1 MCLLRRRSNLS
12 PRFHYC
18 TEREEVVGVLGS
30 SVLLDPE
37 ITVDSSKNDILW
49 TFKASNKSRDVIL
62 MHIPGHANLEPSEQ
76 FKDRLQFNA
85 LSGALT
91 INRLNASDQGDYTF
105 TVDEK
110 ELKIMEL
117 LVIDKVKEEVGLLGS
132 SVLLDPELK
141 VDPSKSEIQWT
152 FISRSILHHV
162 PGHSLVEL
170 SDQFKF
176 RLHFDT
182 FDGALT
188 VNGAEDGD
196 QGDYTFIVDG
206 QELRIIQLHLFGK
219 DKEEIGLLGSSVLLD
234 PELKVDPSKSEIVWT
249 FISRNILHHVPG
261 HGLVEMSDQFKFRL
275 HFDTSNGALTVDGA
289 EDGDQGDY
297 TFIVDGQEL
306 RIIQLHLFDELSEGS
321 ILTNIET
328 LGFTVELTCD
338 VLGDS
343 NVYQWQK
350 NGGEISQR
358 HQLTDENSTL
368 VIPSASFEDCGV
380 YTCITTN
387 PVSSIQTNYTLML
400 QGLSLKDI
408 IMIAVLTAGQVI
420 SAPSLHSAVLPD
432 QWRWKT
438 LGGRLGYRFYF
449 LSLWICNTLS
459 LITMY
464 IVIMY
469 WFVVAGLSPL
479 DFVVIAVM
487 IVGLQLS
494 SFYINDLPFVT
505 EIWELLKGSQII
517 TIWERVKAVCDI
529 VLINC
534 FVIAWIVSATIF
546 GLSTTGI
553 VSIVLSIVLP
563 IAFISIWMCR
573 YIKVLLGAG
582 YSIQDTII
590 IALQMLPLVN
600 VMILF
605 YLICTKKFHLVWWS
619 TSASFFNLIFLL
631 GISVSTA
638 IPGFYSKD
646 TVTIAA
652 SITMAV
658 LLLVAFIPFV
668 ILWFTGFSR
677 LRRWI
682 SVCNVG
688 FLIVIVIATI
698 SWTAFKGLRREDVG
712 VAVTSMVG
720 LVFSTAYAIIFMC
733 WSRKKYPAEREE
745 VVGVLGSS
753 VLLDPEITVDS
764 SENEILW
771 TFKASNKSHDVILD
785 HIPGDATWA
794 PSEQFKDRLQFDAL
808 SGALTISRLNAS
820 DQGDYTFSVDEKEL
834 KIMELLVFDDKQWWW
849 RLNICNIVALVFI
862 LIALICWIV
871 SKDQSCKINVPLWI
885 ILTVSGITFVV
896 ALSRF
901 FPVCSRNERTN
912 ENNRGETEQDP
923 GEMPE
928 LQPLG
933 PGHEAEPEN
942 HPVS

>member
-1 MCLLRRRSNLS
+1 MSSLHISLLHSPLGSSVTWCADPPLLSVRQRTGSVSQSRSGTDRLS
-12 PRFHYC
+12 VGPKNRQPRVMSLLSLRIFSLVRLFSLLLQPGVIGAEA
-18 TEREEVVGVLGS
+18 EREEVVGVLGS

-49 TFKASNKSRDVIL
+49 TFKASNKSDDMIL
-62 MHIPGHANLEPSEQ
+62 DHIPGVATWEPSEQ

-91 INRLNASDQGDYTF
+91 ISRLNASDQGDYTF
-105 TVDEK
+105 SVDGK

-141 VDPSKSEIQWT
+141 VDPSKSEILWT
-152 FISRSILHHV
+152 FISRNILHHV

-182 FDGALT
+182 SNGALTVNGAEDGDQGDYTFIVDGEELRIIQLRLFDKDKEEVGLLGSSVLLDPELKVDPSKSEIVWMFTSRSILHHAPGHSLVELSDQFKFRLHFDTSNGALT

-206 QELRIIQLHLFGK
+206 QELRIIQL
-219 DKEEIGLLGSSVLLD
+219 S
-234 PELKVDPSKSEIVWT
+234 
-249 FISRNILHHVPG
+249 
-261 HGLVEMSDQFKFRL
+261 
-275 HFDTSNGALTVDGA
+275 
-289 EDGDQGDY
+289 
-297 TFIVDGQEL
+297 
-306 RIIQLHLFDELSEGS
+306 LFDELSEGS
-321 ILTNIET
+321 ILPNIES

-338 VLGDS
+338 VTGDS

-350 NGGEISQR
+350 NGGDISQR
-358 HQLTDENSTL
+358 HQLTDENRTL
-368 VIPSASFEDCGV
+368 VIPSASSEDCGV

-387 PVSSIQTNYTLML
+387 PVSSIQTNHTLML
-400 QGLSLKDI
+400 GGLSLKDI

-420 SAPSLHSAVLPD
+420 SAPSLHSAILPD

-438 LGGRLGYRFYF
+438 LRGRLGYRFYF

-459 LITMY
+459 LTTMY
-464 IVIMY
+464 IVLVY
-469 WFVVAGLSPL
+469 WSVVAGFSPL

-487 IVGLQLS
+487 IIGLQLS
-494 SFYINDLPFVT
+494 AFYINELRFVT
-505 EIWELLKGSQII
+505 EIRELLKGSHAFR
-517 TIWERVKAVCDI
+517 IWRILKAVCDI

-534 FVIAWIVSATIF
+534 FIIAWIISATIF

-563 IAFISIWMCR
+563 IAFISIWMFR

-582 YSIQDTII
+582 YSIKDTII

-605 YLICTKKFHLVWWS
+605 YLNCTKKFHL
-619 TSASFFNLIFLL
+619 
-631 GISVSTA
+631 
-638 IPGFYSKD
+638 GFYSKD
-646 TVTIAA
+646 TVTFAA

-668 ILWFTGFSR
+668 IFWCTVDEDRFQ
-677 LRRWI
+677 RWM
-682 SVCNVG
+682 SVSNVG
-688 FLIVIVIATI
+688 FLIIIVIATI
-698 SWTAFKGLRREDVG
+698 SWMVLKGLGREDVG

-733 WSRKKYPAEREE
+733 WSRK
-745 VVGVLGSS
+745 GS
-753 VLLDPEITVDS
+753 PE
-764 SENEILW
+764 
-771 TFKASNKSHDVILD
+771 
-785 HIPGDATWA
+785 
-794 PSEQFKDRLQFDAL
+794 
-808 SGALTISRLNAS
+808 
-820 DQGDYTFSVDEKEL
+820 
-834 KIMELLVFDDKQWWW
+834 DKQWWW
-849 RLNICNIVALVFI
+849 CLNICNIVALVFI
-862 LIALICWIV
+862 LIALLCWIV
-871 SKDQSCKINVPLWI
+871 SKDQSCKINIPIWI
-885 ILTVSGITFVV
+885 ILTVSAITFVI

-901 FPVCSRNERTN
+901 FPVCSRNEGTN
-912 ENNRGETEQDP
+912 ENNHGETEQDH
-923 GEMPE
+923 GEVQE
-928 LQPLG
+928 LQTLS

>member
-1 MCLLRRRSNLS
+1 MLLLALLFTLGVFLTEAS
-12 PRFHYC
+12 
-18 TEREEVVGVLGS
+18 EREEVVGVLGS

-49 TFKASNKSRDVIL
+49 TFKASNKSNDMIL
-62 MHIPGHANLEPSEQ
+62 DHIPGVATWEPSEQ

-91 INRLNASDQGDYTF
+91 ISRLNASDQGDYTF
-105 TVDEK
+105 SVDGK

-162 PGHSLVEL
+162 PGHRLVEL

-182 FDGALT
+182 SNGALT

-249 FISRNILHHVPG
+249 FISRSILHHVPG
-261 HGLVEMSDQFKFRL
+261 HSLVELSDQFKFRL

-306 RIIQLHLFDELSEGS
+306 RIIQLRLFDELSEGS

-400 QGLSLKDI
+400 QGFSLKDI
-408 IMIAVLTAGQVI
+408 IMIAVMTAGQVI
-420 SAPSLHSAVLPD
+420 YAPSLRSAVLPD

-438 LGGRLGYRFYF
+438 LGGHLGYRFYF

-464 IVIMY
+464 IELMY
-469 WFVVAGLSPL
+469 SFVVEGLSPL
-479 DFVVIAVM
+479 DIAVVAVM
-487 IVGLQLS
+487 IIGLQLS

-505 EIWELLKGSQII
+505 EIWELLKGSQIG
-517 TIWERVKAVCDI
+517 IWRKLKAVCDT

-534 FVIAWIVSATIF
+534 FIVAWIVNATIF

-563 IAFISIWMCR
+563 IAFISILMCR
-573 YIKVLLGAG
+573 YLGAG
-582 YSIQDTII
+582 YSIKDVLIYV
-590 IALQMLPLVN
+590 LQMLPLVN
-600 VMILF
+600 VMLLV
-605 YLICTKKFHLVWWS
+605 YLIYKKEFYRMWWS

-668 ILWFTGFSR
+668 FFSWKTVWYEGFYR
-677 LRRWI
+677 FRRQI

-688 FLIVIVIATI
+688 FLVVIVIATI
-698 SWTAFKGLRREDVG
+698 SWTAFKGLGREDVG

-720 LVFSTAYAIIFMC
+720 LVFSAAYAIIFMC
-733 WSRKKYPAEREE
+733 WIRK
-745 VVGVLGSS
+745 GS
-753 VLLDPEITVDS
+753 P
-764 SENEILW
+764 
-771 TFKASNKSHDVILD
+771 
-785 HIPGDATWA
+785 
-794 PSEQFKDRLQFDAL
+794 
-808 SGALTISRLNAS
+808 
-820 DQGDYTFSVDEKEL
+820 
-834 KIMELLVFDDKQWWW
+834 DDKQWWW
-849 RLNICNIVALVFI
+849 RLNICNIVVLVFI

-871 SKDQSCKINVPLWI
+871 SKDQSCKINIPLWI
-885 ILTVSGITFVV
+885 ILTVSAITFVT

>member
-1 MCLLRRRSNLS
+1 MSSLHISLLHSPLGSSVTRCADPPLLSVRQRTGSVSQSRSGTDRSGRGVDRLS
-12 PRFHYC
+12 VGPKNRQPRAMSLLSLRIFSLVHLFSLLLQLGVIGAEA
-18 TEREEVVGVLGS
+18 EREEVVGVLGS

-117 LVIDKVKEEVGLLGS
+117 LVIDKDKEEVGLLGS

-141 VDPSKSEIQWT
+141 VDPSKSEIVWT

-176 RLHFDT
+176 RLHFNT
-182 FDGALT
+182 SNGALT
-188 VNGAEDGD
+188 VDGAEDDD

-206 QELRIIQLHLFGK
+206 QELRIIQL
-219 DKEEIGLLGSSVLLD
+219 
-234 PELKVDPSKSEIVWT
+234 
-249 FISRNILHHVPG
+249 R
-261 HGLVEMSDQFKFRL
+261 
-275 HFDTSNGALTVDGA
+275 
-289 EDGDQGDY
+289 
-297 TFIVDGQEL
+297 
-306 RIIQLHLFDELSEGS
+306 LFDELSEGS
-321 ILTNIET
+321 ILTNIES
-328 LGFTVELTCD
+328 LGLTVELTCD
-338 VLGDS
+338 VTGDS

-350 NGGEISQR
+350 NGGEISQH
-358 HQLTDENSTL
+358 HQLTDENRTL
-368 VIPSASFEDCGV
+368 VIPSASSEDCGV
-380 YTCITTN
+380 YACITTN

-400 QGLSLKDI
+400 GGLSLKDV
-408 IMIAVLTAGQVI
+408 IMIAVLTAGQVM
-420 SAPSLHSAVLPD
+420 SAPSLHSAILPD

-438 LGGRLGYRFYF
+438 LGGHLGYRFYF
-449 LSLWICNTLS
+449 LSLSICNTLS
-459 LITMY
+459 FTAMY
-464 IVIMY
+464 IMLIY
-469 WFVVAGLSPL
+469 WFVVEGLSPL
-479 DFVVIAVM
+479 DFVVITVM
-487 IVGLQLS
+487 IIGLQLS
-494 SFYINDLPFVT
+494 SFYITALPYVT
-505 EIWELLKGSQII
+505 KIMELLKGSQMI
-517 TIWERVKAVCDI
+517 TTWWKLKAFCDT

-563 IAFISIWMCR
+563 IVIFSILVGCYRRNRGDSIKDIFI
-573 YIKVLLGAG
+573 A
-582 YSIQDTII
+582 
-590 IALQMLPLVN
+590 ALFYVILMLPFIN
-600 VMILF
+600 VMTMLCF
-605 YLICTKKFHLVWWS
+605 ICMADPDEDWEFFQT
-619 TSASFFNLIFLL
+619 SFFNLIFLL
-631 GISVSTA
+631 GISVSNS

-652 SITMAV
+652 SITMVV

-668 ILWFTGFSR
+668 ILW
-677 LRRWI
+677 LKAYWYE
-682 SVCNVG
+682 
-688 FLIVIVIATI
+688 
-698 SWTAFKGLRREDVG
+698 GLGREDVG
-712 VAVTSMVG
+712 AAVTSMVG

-733 WSRKKYPAEREE
+733 WSRK
-745 VVGVLGSS
+745 GS
-753 VLLDPEITVDS
+753 P
-764 SENEILW
+764 
-771 TFKASNKSHDVILD
+771 
-785 HIPGDATWA
+785 
-794 PSEQFKDRLQFDAL
+794 
-808 SGALTISRLNAS
+808 
-820 DQGDYTFSVDEKEL
+820 
-834 KIMELLVFDDKQWWW
+834 DDKQWWW

-871 SKDQSCKINVPLWI
+871 SKDQSCKINIPIWI
-885 ILTVSGITFVV
+885 ILTVSGITFVT

-901 FPVCSRNERTN
+901 FPVCSRNEETN

>member
-1 MCLLRRRSNLS
+1 
-12 PRFHYC
+12 
-18 TEREEVVGVLGS
+18 
-30 SVLLDPE
+30 
-37 ITVDSSKNDILW
+37 
-49 TFKASNKSRDVIL
+49 
-62 MHIPGHANLEPSEQ
+62 MHIPGHATWEPSEQ

-91 INRLNASDQGDYTF
+91 ISRLNASDQGDYTF

-110 ELKIMEL
+110 ELKIMDL

-141 VDPSKSEIQWT
+141 VDPSKSEIVWT
-152 FISRSILHHV
+152 FISRNILHHV
-162 PGHSLVEL
+162 PGHGSVEL
-170 SDQFKF
+170 SGQFKF

-182 FDGALT
+182 SNGALT

-206 QELRIIQLHLFGK
+206 QELRIIQLRLFGK

-261 HGLVEMSDQFKFRL
+261 HSLVEMSDQFKFRL

-306 RIIQLHLFDELSEGS
+306 RIIQLNLFDELSEGS
-321 ILTNIET
+321 IFTNVESLGLT
-328 LGFTVELTCD
+328 VKLTCD
-338 VLGDS
+338 VIGDS
-343 NVYQWQK
+343 NVYRWQK

-380 YTCITTN
+380 YACITTN

-400 QGLSLKDI
+400 GGLSLKDI

-420 SAPSLHSAVLPD
+420 SAPSLHSAILPD

-438 LGGRLGYRFYF
+438 LRGRLGYRFYF

-459 LITMY
+459 LIAMY

-494 SFYINDLPFVT
+494 SIYINFLPSVT
-505 EIWELLKGSQII
+505 EIWELLEGSQII

-529 VLINC
+529 ALINC
-534 FVIAWIVSATIF
+534 FIIAWIVSATIF
-546 GLSTTGI
+546 GLSTAGI

-563 IAFISIWMCR
+563 IVIFSILMCR
-573 YIKVLLGAG
+573 YLGAG
-582 YSIQDTII
+582 YSIKD
-590 IALQMLPLVN
+590 ALIDALLMLPLVN
-600 VMILF
+600 VLLLV
-605 YLICTKKFHLVWWS
+605 YLLYTKKFDEVWLS
-619 TSASFFNLIFLL
+619 FQTDFFNLVFLL
-631 GISVSTA
+631 GISVSTS
-638 IPGFYSKD
+638 IEGFYSKD

-652 SITMAV
+652 TITMVV
-658 LLLVAFIPFV
+658 LLLVAFISFV
-668 ILWFTGFSR
+668 ILWWKALWYEDEDKFQ
-677 LRRWI
+677 RWM
-682 SVCNVG
+682 SVSNVG
-688 FLIVIVIATI
+688 FLIIIVIATI
-698 SWTAFKGLRREDVG
+698 FWMAFKGLGREDVG
-712 VAVTSMVG
+712 AAVTSMVG

-733 WSRKKYPAEREE
+733 WIRKGSPAEREE

-785 HIPGDATWA
+785 HIPGHATWE

-820 DQGDYTFSVDEKEL
+820 DQGDYTFSVDGKEL

>member
-1 MCLLRRRSNLS
+1 MLLLVLQFVLVVVNAKA
-12 PRFHYC
+12 
-18 TEREEVVGVLGS
+18 EREEVVGVLGS

-49 TFKASNKSRDVIL
+49 TFKASNKSHDVIL
-62 MHIPGHANLEPSEQ
+62 MHIPGHATWEPSEQ

-91 INRLNASDQGDYTF
+91 ISRLNASDQGDYTF

-110 ELKIMEL
+110 ELKIMDL

-141 VDPSKSEIQWT
+141 VDPSKSEIVWT
-152 FISRSILHHV
+152 FISRNILHHV
-162 PGHSLVEL
+162 PGHGSVEL

-182 FDGALT
+182 SNGALT

-206 QELRIIQLHLFGK
+206 QELRIIQLRLFGK

-261 HGLVEMSDQFKFRL
+261 HSLVEMSDQFKFRL

-306 RIIQLHLFDELSEGS
+306 RIIQLNLFDELSEGS
-321 ILTNIET
+321 IFTNVESLGLT
-328 LGFTVELTCD
+328 VKLTCD
-338 VLGDS
+338 VIGDS
-343 NVYQWQK
+343 NVYRWQK

-380 YTCITTN
+380 YACITTN

-400 QGLSLKDI
+400 GGLSLKDI

-420 SAPSLHSAVLPD
+420 SAPSLHSAILPD

-438 LGGRLGYRFYF
+438 LRGRLGYRFYF

-459 LITMY
+459 LIAMY

-479 DFVVIAVM
+479 DFVVVAVM
-487 IVGLQLS
+487 IIGLQLS
-494 SFYINDLPFVT
+494 SFYINELPYET
-505 EIWELLKGSQII
+505 EIWELLKGSQMIR
-517 TIWERVKAVCDI
+517 IWRILKAVCDT

-534 FVIAWIVSATIF
+534 FIVAWIVNATIF
-546 GLSTTGI
+546 G
-553 VSIVLSIVLP
+553 
-563 IAFISIWMCR
+563 
-573 YIKVLLGAG
+573 
-582 YSIQDTII
+582 YSIKDVLIYV
-590 IALQMLPLVN
+590 LQMLPLVN
-600 VMILF
+600 VMLLV
-605 YLICTKKFHLVWWS
+605 YLIYKKKFYRMWWS

-668 ILWFTGFSR
+668 FFSWKTVWYEGDEDKFQ
-677 LRRWI
+677 RWMPLSNI
-682 SVCNVG
+682 G
-688 FLIVIVIATI
+688 FLIIIVIATI
-698 SWTAFKGLRREDVG
+698 FWMAFKGLGREDVG

-733 WSRKKYPAEREE
+733 WIRK
-745 VVGVLGSS
+745 GS
-753 VLLDPEITVDS
+753 P
-764 SENEILW
+764 
-771 TFKASNKSHDVILD
+771 
-785 HIPGDATWA
+785 
-794 PSEQFKDRLQFDAL
+794 
-808 SGALTISRLNAS
+808 
-820 DQGDYTFSVDEKEL
+820 
-834 KIMELLVFDDKQWWW
+834 DDKQWWW
-849 RLNICNIVALVFI
+849 RLNICNIVVLVFI

-871 SKDQSCKINVPLWI
+871 SKDQSCKINIPLWI
-885 ILTVSGITFVV
+885 ILTVSAITFVT